1 MSNLRTVL
9 ALAWRESRFARR
21 RLFLFLSAISLGV
34 AALVAVQGFAA
45 TLQAG
50 VRDQA
55 RELLGADLRLSSR
68 QPFGS
73 GTEALLD
80 SLRGAGVPVAQ
91 VTSFVSMGLVPR
103 TEGTRLVQVQATEP
117 GFPYYG
123 RIETD
128 PPGLW
133 EELHAG
139 AHALVDPALLI
150 GLGARVGDTLALGE
164 GRFRILGS
172 LERVP
177 GQVEIASAFA
187 PRVYIPARYLEQTG
201 LVQFGSRVEYEAYL
215 QLASP
220 AAGSRLAAEHRPLLR
235 REQVRS
241 RTAAEQQENLT
252 EALGR
257 LGSYLG
263 LIGVFAL
270 LLGGIGVA
278 SAMRAYMAQKAETI
292 ATLRCLGATAP
303 QLFAVYLVQA
313 AAMGLL
319 GAALG
324 VLIGVGAQWVL
335 PGLAAGLLPVEVQPR
350 LDLPTILTGLGVG
363 VWIALAFAL
372 LPLLE
377 TRRISPLQAL
387 RRRVEPLRAP
397 GRDLWRWAAWAVLAA
412 SVLLLIVLQAGN
424 LRVGASFAAGVGI
437 TLALLWLAAWA
448 ITRGVRRLSPRGLL
462 YPLRHGLANLHRP
475 GNQTRVVTLALGFGV
490 FLLATLFLTQ
500 ENLLRPLR
508 PDGELARR
516 ANLLFWDVQADQA
529 APLAGLLRARELPV
543 LQQAPI
549 VPMRIAAI
557 NDRPVRSR
565 GLADGAA
572 AEPGVD
578 GGSPDEAGRQPGG
591 WALRREYR
599 STFRDTVVSS
609 ERVREGRWW
618 AASGETPAPGSPGEV
633 SLERGVAEELGVGVG
648 DRITWDVQ
656 GVEIPT
662 VITSLR
668 EVDWARFEPNFFA
681 VFPPAVLEGAPQ
693 TWVVL
698 THVTDD
704 GARARLQRETVERFP
719 NISALD
725 LTQVQ
730 AAVDETI
737 GRISLVIRFLALF
750 SIATGFVVLLGAVSV
765 GRLQRIRESVLL
777 KTLGATRRQI
787 GSILFFEY
795 LLLGT
800 LASLIGVALAIGAGW
815 ALSRWLF
822 RVGFGVPALPLAG
835 LGTVVALL
843 AVAVGLWA
851 SREVYRR
858 TPLEALREE

>member
-1 MSNLRTVL
+1 MSQIRTIL

-34 AALVAVQGFAA
+34 AALVSVQGFAA

-55 RELLGADLRLSSR
+55 RELLGADLRLGSR

-80 SLRGAGVPVAQ
+80 SLRGAGLPVAQ
-91 VTSFVSMGLVPR
+91 VTSFVSMALVPR

-117 GFPYYG
+117 GFPFYG
-123 RIETD
+123 RIVTD

-139 AHALVDPALLI
+139 PNALVDPALLI

-172 LERVP
+172 LETVP

-215 QLASP
+215 RLANP
-220 AAGSRLAAEHRPLLR
+220 AAGRRLVAENRPLLR
-235 REQVRS
+235 GEQVRS
-241 RTAAEQQENLT
+241 RTAEEQQENLT

-313 AAMGLL
+313 AAMGLV
-319 GAALG
+319 GASLG
-324 VLIGVGAQWVL
+324 VMIGVGAQWVL

-350 LDLPTILTGLGVG
+350 IDVPTILTGLGVG

-387 RRRVEPLRAP
+387 RRRVEPLRVA
-397 GRDLWRWAAWAVLAA
+397 GRDPWRWAAWATLAA

-424 LRVGASFAAGVGI
+424 LRVGTSFTAGVGI
-437 TLALLWLAAWA
+437 TLALLWLAAWTL
-448 ITRGVRRLSPRGLL
+448 TRGVRRFSPRGLL

-475 GNQTRVVTLALGFGV
+475 GNQTRVVMLALGFGV

-508 PDGELARR
+508 PGGELARR

-529 APLAGLLRARELPV
+529 APLAELLRGRELPV

-549 VPMRIAAI
+549 VPMRIAAV
-557 NDRPVRSR
+557 NGRPVRSR
-565 GLADGAA
+565 GLRDGDA
-572 AEPGVD
+572 AEAGEEAGP
-578 GGSPDEAGRQPGG
+578 PDEAGRQPAG

-599 STFRDTVVSS
+599 STFRDTVVAS
-609 ERVREGRWW
+609 ERIREGSWW
-618 AASGETPAPGSPGEV
+618 TASREAPEPGSPGEV
-633 SLERGVAEELGVGVG
+633 SLERGVAEELGVGIG
-648 DRITWDVQ
+648 DLITWDVQ

-662 VITSLR
+662 LITSLR

-681 VFPPAVLEGAPQ
+681 VFPPAVLEGAPH

-698 THVTDD
+698 TQVADE
-704 GARARLQRETVERFP
+704 GARARLQRETVERYP

-737 GRISLVIRFLALF
+737 GRISVVIRFLALF
-750 SIATGFVVLLGAVSV
+750 SVATGFVVLLGAVSV

-795 LLLGT
+795 LLLGA
-800 LASLIGVALAIGAGW
+800 LASLIGVALAIAAGW
-815 ALSRWLF
+815 ALARWLF
-822 RVGFGVPALPLAG
+822 RIGFGVPALPLAA